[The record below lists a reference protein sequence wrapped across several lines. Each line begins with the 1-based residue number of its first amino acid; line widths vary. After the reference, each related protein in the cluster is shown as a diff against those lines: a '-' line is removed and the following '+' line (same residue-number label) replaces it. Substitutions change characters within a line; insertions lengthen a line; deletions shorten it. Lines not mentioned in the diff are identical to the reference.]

1 MRAFYWFSQSF
12 IYKMPKVW
20 RIVDLI
26 QWSESYFREK
36 SHQNPRL
43 EIEWMLR
50 SLLNCERLD
59 LYMRFDE
66 PLSGSQLSTLRGW
79 VKRRSKNEP
88 LQYITESCEF
98 FGREFFVDRRVLIP
112 RPETERLIDEA
123 IKSIKHVRSP
133 YILDIG
139 TGSGCI
145 AITLAKEIKNS
156 NVIGIDK
163 SIGSLQVSK
172 KNSAELNVENVTFFE
187 MDILNQYPKE
197 KFDLVISNP
206 PYVPKSEMSGLMNDV
221 KDFEP
226 EIALTDFDDG
236 LTFYKRISKIIPHI
250 LKDDSSCILELGIGN
265 HPENVLSIF
274 KQSGYSNLETINDYN
289 GDKRVLSIKT

>member
-1 MRAFYWFSQSF
+1 
-12 IYKMPKVW
+12 MPKVW

-98 FGREFFVDRRVLIP
+98 FGREFFVDTRVLIP

-133 YILDIG
+133 NILDIG

-187 MDILNQYPKE
+187 MDILNQCPKE

>member
-1 MRAFYWFSQSF
+1 
-12 IYKMPKVW
+12 MPKVW

-43 EIEWMLR
+43 EIEWMLC

-98 FGREFFVDRRVLIP
+98 YGREFFVDKRVLIP

-133 YILDIG
+133 NIFDIG

-145 AITLAKEIKNS
+145 AITLAKEIENS

-163 SIGSLQVSK
+163 SIMSLQVAK
-172 KNSAELNVENVTFFE
+172 KNSAELNVDNVTFFE

-206 PYVPKSEMSGLMNDV
+206 PYVPKKEIPSLMKDV

-250 LKDDSSCILELGIGN
+250 LKDDSSCILELGLGN
-265 HPENVLSIF
+265 HPEKVLSIF
-274 KQSGYSNLETINDYN
+274 KESGYSNMEIFDDYN

>member
-1 MRAFYWFSQSF
+1 
-12 IYKMPKVW
+12 MPKVW

-66 PLSGSQLSTLRGW
+66 ALSGSQLSTLRGW
-79 VKRRSKNEP
+79 VKRRLIIEP
-88 LQYITESCEF
+88 LQYITGSCEF
-98 FGREFFVDRRVLIP
+98 FGREFFVDTRVLIP

-133 YILDIG
+133 NILDIG

-206 PYVPKSEMSGLMNDV
+206 PYIPKSEMSGLMNDV

-250 LKDDSSCILELGIGN
+250 LKDDSSCILELGIGH

>member
-1 MRAFYWFSQSF
+1 
-12 IYKMPKVW
+12 MPKVW

-26 QWSESYFREK
+26 QWSESYFRDK
-36 SHQNPRL
+36 SHQSPRL
-43 EIEWMLR
+43 EIEWMLC
-50 SLLNCERLD
+50 SLLNCQRLD

-98 FGREFFVDRRVLIP
+98 YGREFFVDKRVLIP

-133 YILDIG
+133 NIFDIG

-145 AITLAKEIKNS
+145 AITLAKEIENS

-163 SIGSLQVSK
+163 SMMSLQVAK

-206 PYVPKSEMSGLMNDV
+206 PYVAKEDIPGLMKDV

-250 LKDDSSCILELGIGN
+250 LKDDSSCILELGLGN
-265 HPENVLSIF
+265 HPEKVLSIF
-274 KQSGYSNLETINDYN
+274 KESGYSNMEIFDDYN